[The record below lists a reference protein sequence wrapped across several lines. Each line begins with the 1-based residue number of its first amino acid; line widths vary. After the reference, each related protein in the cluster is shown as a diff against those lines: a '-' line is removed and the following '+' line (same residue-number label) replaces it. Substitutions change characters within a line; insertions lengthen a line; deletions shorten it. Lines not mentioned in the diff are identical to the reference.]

1 MAPVVL
7 VFALRQNG
15 RVGSQYPKAQE
26 FEAANATLG
35 WLLGQALK
43 IHLGEGGITPAARD
57 MCHWSTAVQNE
68 EHPAHG
74 FCSSDDR
81 HTSPAKYMSI
91 STVIRWI
98 DFESAWRG
106 WSNSPACADLCHLS
120 KGFFGVVQCPVATF
134 APEEWKQPTQMRR
147 SMMITYCNPAI
158 LLCWRF
164 YEMLCVNVYQMN
176 SFGSLVDRPSVVKSS
191 NSLSGCYNTSYESKL
206 LVISTPHPIFGK
218 FVISR

>member
-1 MAPVVL
+1 MSYKFLSSESGPSLGILWIRYCVAAVVLGRKKMAPVVL

-57 MCHWSTAVQNE
+57 MCHWSTTVQNE

-106 WSNSPACADLCHLS
+106 WSNSPACADLCHL
-120 KGFFGVVQCPVATF
+120 FGLFWRCTVSSCHLCPRGMKRL
-134 APEEWKQPTQMRR
+134 PPRW
-147 SMMITYCNPAI
+147 
-158 LLCWRF
+158 
-164 YEMLCVNVYQMN
+164 
-176 SFGSLVDRPSVVKSS
+176 DD
-191 NSLSGCYNTSYESKL
+191 
-206 LVISTPHPIFGK
+206 
-218 FVISR
+218 